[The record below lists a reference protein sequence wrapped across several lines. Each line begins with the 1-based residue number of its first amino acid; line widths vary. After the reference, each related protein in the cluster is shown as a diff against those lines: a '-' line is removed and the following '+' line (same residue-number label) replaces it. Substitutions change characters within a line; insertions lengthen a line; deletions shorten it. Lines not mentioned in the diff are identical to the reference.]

1 MRGLPTLF
9 ALLLSLA
16 ALSPLLPAQ
25 AADGAAEI
33 PACPLLTVD
42 EVAAAFGK
50 PVATTERPPMGG
62 GAGQGRMTTC
72 FFTPA
77 DGGLGTTLSLV
88 VWSWP
93 PGHPAAAGYV
103 EAVRLAALPGRPP
116 PVAVAV
122 GDEALW
128 DGDRLHA
135 QKGSVG
141 FTLAASLNALD
152 ATPDAEEKLV
162 ALGEKVAARLP

>member
-16 ALSPLLPAQ
+16 ALWPLPPAL
-25 AADGAAEI
+25 AAEAAPEI
-33 PACPLLTVD
+33 PACQLLTSD

-50 PVATTERPPMGG
+50 PVAVTERPPIGG

-93 PGHPAAAGYV
+93 PGHPAAAGYI
-103 EAVRLAALPGRPP
+103 EAIRLAAGPGSPP

-135 QKGSVG
+135 RKGSVG

-152 ATPDAEEKLV
+152 PTPEAETKLL
-162 ALGEKVAARLP
+162 ALGAKVAARLP